1 MSFLP
6 PACPKARPRRQ
17 RAISDAVDTFL
28 YHTADPALSVRYLL
42 AQVPPD
48 MPGVYWYYDAYDVA
62 NNVCPSDTIRGAG
75 ILAALSP
82 QTSWSLNQE
91 LAFALV
97 RDPDTNPG
105 TITNFYEKA
114 RNIYYGAQPAAVLRG
129 RKVRSFFH
137 NIAYPDSSYHVTV
150 DRHMI
155 DAMTRARGFASMKE
169 AKVLERPGVY
179 TYAAG
184 VLRSVA
190 RDTPHPYETRSLL
203 PSELQAVLWV
213 EWRNRHAVNF

>member
-1 MSFLP
+1 
-6 PACPKARPRRQ
+6 
-17 RAISDAVDTFL
+17 
-28 YHTADPALSVRYLL
+28 
-42 AQVPPD
+42 
-48 MPGVYWYYDAYDVA
+48 MPGLYWYYDAHDVA
-62 NNVCPSDTIRGAG
+62 AELCPSNTIRGAG

-82 QTSWSLNQE
+82 QTSWTLNQE

-105 TITNFYEKA
+105 TFTHCYEKA
-114 RNIYYGAQPAAVLRG
+114 RDIYYGADPASRLRG

-137 NIAYPDSSYHVTV
+137 NIAYPDTSNHVTV

-184 VLRSVA
+184 VLRAVA
-190 RDTPHPYETRSLL
+190 RTTPHPHEPRPLL
-203 PSELQAVLWV
+203 PSELQAVLWCA
-213 EWRNRHAVNF
+213 WRAKHDVNF